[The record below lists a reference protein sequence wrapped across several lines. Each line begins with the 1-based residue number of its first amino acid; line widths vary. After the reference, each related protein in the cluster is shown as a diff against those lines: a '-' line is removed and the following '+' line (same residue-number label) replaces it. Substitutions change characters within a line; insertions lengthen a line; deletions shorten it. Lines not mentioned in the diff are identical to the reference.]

1 MDQVGIS
8 ISPGSMVQIAV
19 SPTLINITQS
29 AFERFDAKERNC
41 YMSHGEIELP
51 HFKLEDDY
59 KYEVIQCNL
68 DLVTLNLVTI
78 CDLVTILQRPFFNL
92 LHKFIQF
99 SDNLQFSASF
109 CGDQNCH

>member
-1 MDQVGIS
+1 MSGSTNCSSSGFKLALSHHMDMPIMDQVGIS

-51 HFKLEDDY
+51 HFQLEDDY
-59 KYEVIQCNL
+59 KYEVIIFFEREVL
-68 DLVTLNLVTI
+68 YF
-78 CDLVTILQRPFFNL
+78 CDLRARYLSI
-92 LHKFIQF
+92 
-99 SDNLQFSASF
+99 
-109 CGDQNCH
+109 

>member
-1 MDQVGIS
+1 MPIMDQVGIS

-59 KYEVIQCNL
+59 KYEVIKY
-68 DLVTLNLVTI
+68 I
-78 CDLVTILQRPFFNL
+78 FFERGN
-92 LHKFIQF
+92 
-99 SDNLQFSASF
+99 SF
-109 CGDQNCH
+109 VIFEIYTHF

>member
-1 MDQVGIS
+1 MSGSTNCSSSGFKLALSHHMDMPIMDQVGIS

-59 KYEVIQCNL
+59 KYEVIKY
-68 DLVTLNLVTI
+68 I
-78 CDLVTILQRPFFNL
+78 FFERGN
-92 LHKFIQF
+92 
-99 SDNLQFSASF
+99 SF
-109 CGDQNCH
+109 VIFEIYTHF

>member
-59 KYEVIQCNL
+59 KYEVIKHNFL
-68 DLVTLNLVTI
+68 REVWYFVTKIVLI
-78 CDLVTILQRPFFNL
+78 YCEKKMF
-92 LHKFIQF
+92 
-99 SDNLQFSASF
+99 
-109 CGDQNCH
+109 